1 MNVTF
6 TKTTVVVRDETF
18 GTDEQLVEVRP
29 SIDGTAAP
37 VMYFGPSDS
46 DERIQLLVEDSLRRQ
61 HLIP

>member
-6 TKTTVVVRDETF
+6 TKTTVVIRDEAF

-37 VMYFGPSDS
+37 VMYFGPSDT
-46 DERIQLLVEDSLRRQ
+46 DDRIQLLVEDSLRRQ
-61 HLIP
+61 RLIP